1 MSDIY
6 IDNLTL
12 TDFMR
17 KLGYIWHGGLECLPT
32 EAQLSALGIQK
43 CKIENLQSIEPPYE
57 VFDFEV
63 LVNCATF
70 IVLNYPNVT
79 ETGTDIIIKNYSKEY
94 VWFMV
99 KRHKKYYAQL
109 VHEWCKNQKVR
120 IRKKYFDVENGKL
133 NELNKQKYLDR
144 HSYFS
149 TLQMLVCPYLKDDNK
164 LEQNTNA
171 PQDTTIEQ

>member
-32 EAQLSALGIQK
+32 EKHLSAIGLQK
-43 CKIENLQSIEPPYE
+43 CKIENLQSIEPPYD
-57 VFDFEV
+57 FLNFEV
-63 LVNCATF
+63 LINCATF
-70 IVLNYPNVT
+70 IVLNYHNKT
-79 ETGTDIIIKNYSKEY
+79 ETGEDVVIKNFSKEY
-94 VWFMV
+94 VWFMA
-99 KRHKKYYAQL
+99 KRHKKHYAQL

-120 IRKKYFDVENGKL
+120 IRKKYFDENGKL
-133 NELNKQKYLDR
+133 TELNKQKYLTR

-149 TLQMLVCPYLKDDNK
+149 TLQMLVCSHLKDDNK
-164 LEQNTNA
+164 TAQSTNTQQNT
-171 PQDTTIEQ
+171 TTEQ